1 MPVSVDVAIIG
12 GGVMGCSIAWQLAKR
27 GVTCALI
34 ERGVFGGG
42 ASGATAGVVG
52 PLWHLD
58 PDHDALFRLGMRSLE
73 LFPEWTEELTEAGV
87 NPEFQ
92 QAGVLR
98 LAFPEAEVNELS
110 EFHRWQSQL
119 GLGVEWLERE
129 ELLQRE
135 PETSPEAV
143 AALYSPRE
151 GCVRGQRLCDSLAHA
166 AGRSGARLYEGVE
179 VLGLRH
185 DDDRVTGVDTTAGAI
200 HAGQVVLAAGPGSGI
215 AGRWA
220 APGGPLDLPVR
231 GVKGQRML
239 LRRPGFLPRSPVR
252 NSAVYVVPRLDGNIL
267 VASTREE
274 GRSDENVT
282 AEGLATLIGGAVR
295 SFPSLGDAAFVSAR
309 AGVRPATPDG
319 LPIIGP
325 VPGVEGLTVAT
336 GHDAV
341 GIMLSPGTAEL
352 VVQFLLDGNDD
363 PLRPFGA
370 GRFRQG

>member
-1 MPVSVDVAIIG
+1 MPEAVDVAIIG

-27 GVTCALI
+27 EVSCALV

-58 PDHDALFRLGMRSLE
+58 PDNESLFRLGMRSLE
-73 LFPEWTEELTEAGV
+73 LFPELAAELTHAGV

-98 LAFPEAEVNELS
+98 LAFSDAEVEELS
-110 EFHRWQSQL
+110 DFLQWQSQL
-119 GLGVEWLERE
+119 GLAVEWLERGE
-129 ELLQRE
+129 VLRRE
-135 PETSPEAV
+135 PGVSPGV
-143 AALYSPRE
+143 RAALFSPRE
-151 GCVRGQRLCDSLAHA
+151 GCGRGQRLCDSLAHA
-166 AGRSGARLYEGVE
+166 AGRLGARLYERVE
-179 VLGLRH
+179 VTALLREG
-185 DDDRVTGVDTTAGAI
+185 DRVTGIDTTAGGIA
-200 HAGQVVLAAGPGSGI
+200 AGQVVLAAGPGSGI
-215 AGRWA
+215 GGRWTV
-220 APGGPLDLPVR
+220 PSGPLDLPVR
-231 GVKGQRML
+231 GVKGQRLL
-239 LRRPGFLPRSPVR
+239 LRQPGFMPRSPVR

-274 GRSDENVT
+274 GRSDETVT
-282 AEGLATLIGGAVR
+282 AEGIATLISGAVQ
-295 SFPSLGDAAFVSAR
+295 SFPSLYGAAFVSAR

-325 VPGVEGLTVAT
+325 APGVEGLTIAT

-352 VVQFLLDGNDD
+352 VVNYLLDGNEA
-363 PLRPFGA
+363 PLLPFSA
-370 GRFRQG
+370 ARFG